1 MRALIFLL
9 TILCA
14 SPALA
19 GPTAKR
25 LMSVMGP
32 SNGPFTVEV
41 SGSFSIPLTWYQD
54 ATATTQGSL
63 AVLLGGGGGGDY
75 TNQGYAGDKVTLT
88 LTPGSRY
95 AYKGYGGTTIG
106 GAGYSAGADSPS
118 GAGAGSS
125 AITTELGGSLVAQSK
140 GGNGALGALGGGT
153 SSGGAVTVG
162 GANNGGPLE
171 GGNGGVYLTYYTD
184 PGNFQFSGFET
195 GTDGWTFSTDA
206 SRSTSNPH
214 TGAYGAYLYEA
225 TYNTAEYSV
234 QKTLTTRAGVMSVWI
249 AASDGGNSGVTG
261 QFKVTV
267 GGTTYSLNAGSYT
280 KYEFNVPA
288 GSTTIKFWFTG
299 HNLYH
304 YSMSVDDIKIPVP

>member
-1 MRALIFLL
+1 MRGLMHCLIFLS
-9 TILCA
+9 ILCA
-14 SPALA
+14 SPAWA
-19 GPTAKR
+19 GPDLLWLAAQ
-25 LMSVMGP
+25 P

-41 SGSFSIPLTWYQD
+41 SGTFSIPLTWYQD

-75 TNQGYAGDKVTLT
+75 SNPGYGGDKVTLT

-106 GAGYSAGADSPS
+106 GAGYAAGADSSS

-125 AITTELGGSLVAQSK
+125 AITTELGGSLVAQAK

-184 PGNFQFSGFET
+184 PGNFQLTTFATGNEGWAFSPT
-195 GTDGWTFSTDA
+195 
-206 SRSTSNPH
+206 
-214 TGAYGAYLYEA
+214 A
-225 TYNTAEYSV
+225 TAAVVSGVATLSEDSYNTNEYSV
-234 QKTLTTRAGVMSVWI
+234 QKTITTRAGVMSVMI
-249 AASDGGNSGVTG
+249 GASDGGNTGVTG
-261 QFKVTV
+261 QFKVTI
-267 GGTTYSLNAGSYT
+267 GGTTYSLNSGSAT